1 MIADCSVDVKDI
13 ELGLKECTFRMTI
26 PSTDLSDTGTYTV
39 KVKNKHG
46 SAESSVSLICTKQP
60 LALCNRIDNKWV
72 IPAFVSWVCNA
83 KIERWQQFLLKR
95 I

>member
-1 MIADCSVDVKDI
+1 MFYFNDRIVDSRDVMADCSVDVRDI
-13 ELGLKECTFRMTI
+13 ELGLKECTYRMTI

-46 SAESSVSLICTKQP
+46 SAESSVSIARIKIFCCLE
-60 LALCNRIDNKWV
+60 NR
-72 IPAFVSWVCNA
+72 
-83 KIERWQQFLLKR
+83 FLKSEPSY